1 MVLYKSTMS
10 NGKAKK
16 KILFVCE
23 CNSARSQI
31 AEGMLRKL
39 YGHEYDAYSAGIRP
53 GKLDPKA
60 IKVMKE
66 IGVDISL
73 HYAKDLKGYIPFKF
87 DTLALVCD
95 RAAMMCED
103 TPKAKNTLKRGFS
116 DPAVINAADELEPFR
131 KTREEM
137 REWIKTVFG

>member
-1 MVLYKSTMS
+1 MS
-10 NGKAKK
+10 NGKTKK

-31 AEGMLRKL
+31 AEGILRKL
-39 YGHEYDAYSAGIRP
+39 YGHEYDAFSAGIRP

-60 IKVMKE
+60 VKVMKE
-66 IGVDISL
+66 IGVDLTL

-87 DTLALVCD
+87 DTLAMVCD
-95 RAAMMCED
+95 RAAMMCEEV
-103 TPKAKNTLKRGFS
+103 PKAKSTLKRGFS
-116 DPAVINAADELEPFR
+116 DPASAKCDQDELEPFR